1 MNMNLSNNYE
11 ETQKIG
17 DYQEFLDKNEESNN
31 LSTKIKDP
39 HKKEFDEENLEKKN
53 CNIEQ
58 KGDRIIIKCKQMNY
72 CEDIEFKTWKEN
84 KEVIPQNL
92 NSEQNS
98 IELNK
103 EQNKGNRKF
112 IHKKVSDN
120 KFNKIKENQ
129 KDKNINRKR
138 KQRRESRK
146 KNHRKKASKKNI
158 PNKKN
163 EEYIEIPYEII
174 EEIIKDYEQPKINN
188 IKISTQSFEKIK
200 IPNYSNGPINEDDE
214 VLTEEAIANIRCNHT
229 RYNMRHQAMIMDE
242 PSGENLFDL
251 NENNRRDIGWVDLEH
266 PTYEDL

>member
-98 IELNK
+98 I
-103 EQNKGNRKF
+103 
-112 IHKKVSDN
+112 
-120 KFNKIKENQ
+120 
-129 KDKNINRKR
+129 NRKR
-138 KQRRESRK
+138 KQRRESIK
-146 KNHRKKASKKNI
+146 KDHRKKASKKNI

>member
-1 MNMNLSNNYE
+1 MSQSNNYE
-11 ETQKIG
+11 ENRKIG
-17 DYQEFLDKNEESNN
+17 DYQEFLDKNEQSNN
-31 LSTKIKDP
+31 SSTKIKEP
-39 HKKEFDEENLEKKN
+39 RKKEFDEENLEEKN
-53 CNIEQ
+53 GNIEQ

-72 CEDIEFKTWKEN
+72 CEDIEFKTEKEN
-84 KEVIPQNL
+84 KEVFPQNL
-92 NSEQNS
+92 NCEQNP
-98 IELNK
+98 ITINK
-103 EQNKGNRKF
+103 EQNKGNKKF

-120 KFNKIKENQ
+120 KFNKINEN
-129 KDKNINRKR
+129 KRDEDISRKR
-138 KQRRESRK
+138 KQKRENRK
-146 KNHRKKASKKNI
+146 KNHRKEALNKDI

-188 IKISTQSFEKIK
+188 NNKIQIQSFEKIK

-242 PSGENLFDL
+242 TSGENLFDL
-251 NENNRRDIGWVDLEH
+251 NKNNRSDIGWVDLEH

>member
-1 MNMNLSNNYE
+1 MSQSNNYE
-11 ETQKIG
+11 ENRKIG
-17 DYQEFLDKNEESNN
+17 DYQEFLDKNEQSNN
-31 LSTKIKDP
+31 SSTKIKEP
-39 HKKEFDEENLEKKN
+39 RKKEFDEENLEEKN
-53 CNIEQ
+53 GNIEQ

-72 CEDIEFKTWKEN
+72 CEDIEFKTEKEN
-84 KEVIPQNL
+84 KEVFPQNL
-92 NSEQNS
+92 NCEQNP
-98 IELNK
+98 ITINK
-103 EQNKGNRKF
+103 EQNKGNKKF

-214 VLTEEAIANIRCNHT
+214 VLTEEAIAKIRCNHT